1 MSQTAFGVID
11 EKRTNHLREYERHRL
26 LASERRRLLLT
37 VLEGRESTATLEDL
51 AAAVA
56 DRESEREM
64 ASGELVER
72 VKLTL
77 HHNHLPKLDE
87 HDVVD
92 YHPESH
98 RIDC

>member
-11 EKRTNHLREYERHRL
+11 EDRTNHLPEYERHRL

-37 VLEGRESTATLEDL
+37 VLENRESTATLDDL
-51 AAAVA
+51 AAAIA
-56 DRESEREM
+56 DRENEREM
-64 ASGELVER
+64 ANGEAVER